1 MLACRQLALCCA
13 LLLLLPLSPQA
24 GELVIL
30 VDTATEMPMARV
42 EKFRLVDG
50 MHRDVGVALAKA
62 LGREPRFLM
71 LPRMRIDGALES
83 GDADILCDYI
93 PGWIKGDFA
102 WSQPFLPH
110 VEVVI
115 SNRTA
120 ERPRTIADLAGQPL
134 GTVFGFA
141 YPDLERA
148 LGKGFV
154 RADGPSSDL
163 NLRKLSL
170 GRLQHMVTIKGFI
183 DYRLKLGEPALSLHP
198 QLVVNSQ
205 MTSCAVSPKGH
216 VTVAQVDRAVA
227 QVVREGAVAAITAR
241 YK

>member
-1 MLACRQLALCCA
+1 MLACRRFALCCA
-13 LLLLLPLSPQA
+13 LLFPLLSKA

-42 EKFRLVDG
+42 ENYRLVGG
-50 MHRDVGVALAKA
+50 MHRDVGLALAKA
-62 LGREPRFLM
+62 MGREPRFLV
-71 LPRMRIDGALES
+71 LPRMRIVGALEA
-83 GDADILCDYI
+83 GDADILCGYI
-93 PGWIKGDFA
+93 PGWIKGGFA

-115 SNRTA
+115 TNRSA
-120 ERPRTIADLAGQPL
+120 ERPRSIADLAGQPL

-154 RADGPSSDL
+154 RADGPSSDI
-163 NLRKLSL
+163 NLRKLAL
-170 GRLQHMVTIKGFI
+170 GRLQHMVTIKDFI
-183 DYRLKLGEPALSLHP
+183 DYRLKLGDPALSLHP
-198 QLVVNSQ
+198 QLVVNSHL
-205 MTSCAVSPKGH
+205 TGCAVSPKGR
-216 VTVAQVDRAVA
+216 VTVAEVDRAVA
-227 QVVREGAVAAITAR
+227 RVVREGGVAAITAR

>member
-1 MLACRQLALCCA
+1 MLACRRLALCCA
-13 LLLLLPLSPQA
+13 LLFPLLA
-24 GELVIL
+24 HADELVVL

-42 EKFRLVDG
+42 ERFQLVDG
-50 MHRDVGVALAKA
+50 MHRDVGLALAKA
-62 LGREPRFLM
+62 MGREPRFLV
-71 LPRMRIDGALES
+71 LPRMRIVGALEA
-83 GDADILCDYI
+83 GDADILCGYI
-93 PGWIKGDFA
+93 PGWIKGGFA

-115 SNRTA
+115 TNRSA
-120 ERPRTIADLAGQPL
+120 ERPRSIADLAGQPI

-154 RADGPSSDL
+154 RADGPSSDI

-170 GRLQHMVTIKGFI
+170 GRLQHMVTIKDFV
-183 DYRLKLGEPALSLHP
+183 DYRLKMGDPGLSLHP
-198 QLVVNSQ
+198 QLVVNNH
-205 MTSCAVSPKGH
+205 MTRCAVSPKGR
-216 VTVAQVDRAVA
+216 VTLAEVDRAVA
-227 QVVREGAVAAITAR
+227 QIVREGAVAAISAR